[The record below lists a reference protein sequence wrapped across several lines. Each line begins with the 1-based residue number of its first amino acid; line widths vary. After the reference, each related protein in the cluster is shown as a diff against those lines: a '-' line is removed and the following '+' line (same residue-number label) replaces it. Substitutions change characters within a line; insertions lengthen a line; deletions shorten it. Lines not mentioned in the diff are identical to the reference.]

1 MKKIR
6 VEKRIPFGFK
16 GEWGQVYKA
25 FNYEETILYPYFPDS
40 LEGKWLI
47 DENPVLER
55 IKWNVDFISNG
66 NSYVQLE
73 IVLDYIFYYINGNN
87 AVDAYVLPHENDGE
101 WKDEN
106 YRTVQF
112 TNTLSEVENGDTL
125 VKWLQANATRIPETT
140 HVVWNKTAY
149 IDIGQDVQFKYLEN
163 GIDKQKYFTQTEEN
177 IVVKSDYRIVETTD
191 AYFNDE
197 IGEFECVAD
206 IGDIIYLFGRWWVVD
221 NIDEKSIFT
230 PAKQTFF
237 YLGLKRI
244 HEKIIRRN

>member
-25 FNYEETILYPYFPDS
+25 FNYEETADVFSDS
-40 LEGKWLI
+40 LAGEWLI
-47 DENPVLER
+47 FENPALLDPRVL
-55 IKWNVDFISNG
+55 WNVDFTSNG
-66 NSYVQLE
+66 NSYDQLD
-73 IVLDYIFYYINGNN
+73 IMGNYIMYHKGNKFVGAYVLDYDGK
-87 AVDAYVLPHENDGE
+87 GE
-101 WKDEN
+101 WEDEN
-106 YRTVQF
+106 YRTVRF
-112 TNTLSEVENGDTL
+112 TSTLSEVENGDTL
-125 VKWLQANATRIPETT
+125 VKWLQANATRIPDSTYIE
-140 HVVWNKTAY
+140 WNKTAY

-163 GIDKQKYFTQTEEN
+163 GIDKQKYPTQTKEN
-177 IVVKSDYRIVETTD
+177 YVVKSDYRIVETTD

-197 IGEFECVAD
+197 TGEFECVVD
-206 IGDIIYLFGRWWVVD
+206 LSDVIYLFGRWWVVD

-244 HEKIIRRN
+244 KEKVIRRT

>member
-6 VEKRIPFGFK
+6 VGKRIPFGFK

-40 LEGKWLI
+40 LEGKQLI

-55 IKWNVDFISNG
+55 VKWNIDFISNG
-66 NSYVQLE
+66 NSYDQLE
-73 IVLDYIFYYINGNN
+73 IVLNYIFYYNGNN
-87 AVDAYVLPHENDGE
+87 AVGAYVLPHENDGE

-106 YRTVQF
+106 YRTVRF
-112 TNTLSEVENGDTL
+112 TSTLSEVENGEAL
-125 VKWLQANATRIPETT
+125 VKWLQANAMRVPDSTYVE
-140 HVVWNKTAY
+140 WNKTAY

-163 GIDKQKYFTQTEEN
+163 GIDKQRYFTQTEEN

-197 IGEFECVAD
+197 TGEFECVVD
-206 IGDIIYLFGRWWVVD
+206 IGDIVCLFERWWVVD